1 MVTDR
6 DLFDDEDI
14 VQGISCISDEE
25 CGFGYRCTNG
35 ACHKKMEFH
44 LEQGVCKSNGD
55 CSGSKRCIRSKCV
68 NPSMVTDPSDL
79 FDEEEEPVKGLMCAN
94 DANCGPGYVCIRG
107 ACAYAREFKL
117 EQGTCKSAGDCS
129 GSKRCI
135 RGKCVNPSMVE
146 DRDLFDE
153 SEPVQGLMCVSA
165 GNCGPN
171 EYCRN
176 HVCVPYS
183 QTFKLEQGTCK
194 SAGDCSGSKRCIRGK
209 CVNPSM
215 VTDPSD
221 LFEDL
226 PTACSK
232 PADCGSD
239 ERCQQGYCIKP
250 QFAAVQ
256 GAGVVCGK
264 MTCTPGQKCLRGKC
278 AYPSVELLE

>member
-135 RGKCVNPSMVE
+135 RGKCVNPSMV
-146 DRDLFDE
+146 
-153 SEPVQGLMCVSA
+153 
-165 GNCGPN
+165 
-171 EYCRN
+171 
-176 HVCVPYS
+176 
-183 QTFKLEQGTCK
+183 
-194 SAGDCSGSKRCIRGK
+194 
-209 CVNPSM
+209 
-215 VTDPSD
+215 TDPSD